1 MSSTYDSKTMS
12 DASSTYS
19 TVSSA
24 TTLKGDAPKSPKWY
38 SAFSKTP
45 KTSSSK
51 TSSSKTSDSEAIKR
65 KENENKK
72 KQLHHE
78 AVATYLALR

>member
-1 MSSTYDSKTMS
+1 MS

-45 KTSSSK
+45 KTSSS
-51 TSSSKTSDSEAIKR
+51 SSSKTSNSEAIKR
-65 KENENKK
+65 KNNENKK
-72 KQLHHE
+72 KQIHYE
-78 AVATYLALR
+78 AVSTYLALR

>member
-51 TSSSKTSDSEAIKR
+51 TSDSEAIKR
-65 KENENKK
+65 KEHENKK

>member
-45 KTSSSK
+45 KI
-51 TSSSKTSDSEAIKR
+51 SSSKTSDSEAIKR